1 MQGLI
6 IKLND
11 NKNKIEIL
19 EVEIDKDREL
29 ESIQQTV
36 GGHFEIPYINK
47 RLSENEILTIV
58 NEEGKLLELEPTVI
72 LKKGNRIF
80 DTLNGT
86 VLFLSAYGEE
96 MTSLS
101 EEQKG
106 IIKEEFKLSE
116 YFVENGALL
125 YSLELD

>member
-58 NEEGKLLELEPTVI
+58 NEEGKLLDLEPTVV
-72 LKKGNRIF
+72 LKKGTRIF

-86 VLFLSAYGEE
+86 VLFLSADGEE
-96 MTSLS
+96 MTSLNDK
-101 EEQKG
+101 QKE
-106 IIKEEFKLSE
+106 IIKQEFKLSE
-116 YFVENGALL
+116 YFVENVALL

>member
-47 RLSENEILTIV
+47 RLSENEILTII
-58 NEEGKLLELEPTVI
+58 NEEGKLLDLEPTVV
-72 LKKGNRIF
+72 LKKGTRIF

-86 VLFLSAYGEE
+86 VLFLSAEGEE
-96 MTSLS
+96 MTSLN
-101 EEQKG
+101 EKQKG
-106 IIKEEFKLSE
+106 IIKEEFKTSN
-116 YFVENGALL
+116 YYIENGALL
-125 YSLELD
+125 YTLELD

>member
-36 GGHFEIPYINK
+36 GGHFEIPYINR

-58 NEEGKLLELEPTVI
+58 NDEGKLLGLEPTVALMKDDEVI
-72 LKKGNRIF
+72 

-86 VLFLSAYGEE
+86 VLFLSADGEE

-101 EEQKG
+101 KEQKE
-106 IIKEEFKLSE
+106 IIKEEFRYGNYCMRNSVL
-116 YFVENGALL
+116 V

>member
-29 ESIQQTV
+29 ESIQKTV

-58 NEEGKLLELEPTVI
+58 NEEGKLLGLEPTIALMKDDEVI
-72 LKKGNRIF
+72 

-86 VLFLSAYGEE
+86 VLFLSADGEE

-101 EEQKG
+101 KEQKE
-106 IIKEEFKLSE
+106 IIKEEFRYGNYCMRNSVL
-116 YFVENGALL
+116 V

>member
-11 NKNKIEIL
+11 NKNKIEML
-19 EVEIDKDREL
+19 DVEIDKDREL

-36 GGHFEIPYINK
+36 DGHFEIPYINK

-96 MTSLS
+96 MNSLS
-101 EEQKG
+101 EEQKE
-106 IIKEEFKLSE
+106 IIKEEFRYGNYCMRNSVL
-116 YFVENGALL
+116 V